1 LATLLFP
8 DAEAWHFMV
17 FFGISRRAG
26 VMIIGN
32 SSMQRTLADSVVVLD
47 FETTGLSPEYGDRA
61 IEIGAVLLEHG
72 VIVDRFQK
80 LMNPGFRIS
89 RFIEGYTGIT
99 NEMLKEQPCC
109 EEVMAEFSEFI
120 AGHNIV
126 AHNAAFDR
134 RFLDYELKRAKRV
147 YEGGCCCSLL
157 LSRRI
162 YQDSPNHKLQT
173 LVLHAAIPQSGT
185 FHRALAD
192 AEMTAHLW
200 ISMIERIRQQYGI
213 AMIFFDQLS
222 ELSRVDKL
230 YVHRYLAS
238 LAEGG

>member
-1 LATLLFP
+1 
-8 DAEAWHFMV
+8 
-17 FFGISRRAG
+17 
-26 VMIIGN
+26 MITGN

-80 LMNPGFRIS
+80 LMNPGVRIS
-89 RFIEGYTGIT
+89 RFIESYTGIT
-99 NEMLKEQPCC
+99 NEMLKSQPCC

-126 AHNAAFDR
+126 AHNASFDR
-134 RFLDYELKRAKRV
+134 RFLEFELKRAKRA
-147 YEGGCCCSLL
+147 YEGACCCSLL
-157 LSRRI
+157 VARRI

-173 LVLHAAIPQSGT
+173 LVSHAGIPESGT

-200 ISMIERIRQQYGI
+200 ISMIDRIRQQYSI
-213 AMIFFDQLS
+213 PMIFFDQLR
-222 ELSRVDKL
+222 ELSKVDKL
-230 YVHRYLAS
+230 YAHKYLTS
-238 LAEGG
+238 LGEGC

>member
-1 LATLLFP
+1 
-8 DAEAWHFMV
+8 
-17 FFGISRRAG
+17 
-26 VMIIGN
+26 
-32 SSMQRTLADSVVVLD
+32 MQKTLADSVVVLD
-47 FETTGLSPEYGDRA
+47 FETTGLSPAYGDRA

-99 NEMLKEQPCC
+99 NEMLKGQPCG
-109 EEVMAEFSEFI
+109 EEVMTEFSEFI

-126 AHNAAFDR
+126 AHNASFDR
-134 RFLDYELKRAKRV
+134 RFLDFELKRAKRE
-147 YEGGCCCSLL
+147 YEGACCCSLL
-157 LSRRI
+157 VSRRI

-173 LVLHAAIPQSGT
+173 LVSHLGIPESGM

-200 ISMIERIRQQYGI
+200 ISMIDRIRQQYRVP
-213 AMIFFDQLS
+213 MIFFDQLR
-222 ELSRVDKL
+222 ELSKVDKL
-230 YVHRYLAS
+230 YTQRYLTS
-238 LAEGG
+238 LSDGR